1 MNVRRKVGKIIFS
14 LAISLPLMFGAQAQ
28 AQDNVSLRLNW
39 YLGGL
44 HVPFYFGV
52 DKGFYKQEGINLTIN
67 EGRGSANTV
76 QVVGAG
82 TDTFGLADSSSII
95 NLISKGGEIKS
106 VMNILSSTG
115 FSVVSA
121 ASAGIRTPKDI
132 EGKTLA
138 VSPGDPIRGLLEA
151 VAAHNKVDISK
162 VKFVQVDPAAKV
174 VTVLEKR
181 ADGLLGGADD
191 QFFLLKYRG
200 VEPHALRFADHGANI
215 VGMAI
220 FTGNN
225 TIKANPDL
233 VRRFVRATKRAW
245 EEAKKNPDAAVDVAM
260 KVKPDINRQST
271 KDQMLVDF
279 ELIDS
284 INVKGQIGF
293 GHEKDWAQTIELLKK
308 YRGLETQQNWTAF
321 HTNEFL
327 PK

>member
-1 MNVRRKVGKIIFS
+1 
-14 LAISLPLMFGAQAQ
+14 
-28 AQDNVSLRLNW
+28 
-39 YLGGL
+39 
-44 HVPFYFGV
+44 
-52 DKGFYKQEGINLTIN
+52 
-67 EGRGSANTV
+67 V

-95 NLISKGGEIKS
+95 NLVSKGGEIKS

-151 VAAHNKVDISK
+151 LAAHNKVDISK
-162 VKFVQVDPAAKV
+162 VRFVQVDPAAKV

-225 TIKANPDL
+225 TIKTNPEL

-245 EEAKKNPDAAVDVAM
+245 EEAKRNPDAAVDVAM
-260 KVKPDINRQST
+260 KVKPDLNRQST

-279 ELIDS
+279 ELMDS
-284 INVKGQIGF
+284 ANVKGQTGF
-293 GHEKDWAQTIELLKK
+293 GHEKDWSQTIDLLKR
-308 YRGLETQQNWTAF
+308 YRGLETQLNWTAF

-327 PK
+327 PR

>member
-1 MNVRRKVGKIIFS
+1 MNVRRKIGKAVFG
-14 LAISLPLMFGAQAQ
+14 LALALPMVLGAQAQ

-44 HVPFYFGV
+44 HVPFYYGV
-52 DKGFYKQEGINLTIN
+52 DRGFYRQEGINLTIN

-95 NLISKGGEIKS
+95 NLVSKGGEIKS

-162 VKFVQVDPAAKV
+162 VRFVQVDPAAKV

-225 TIKANPDL
+225 TIKGNPDL

-245 EEAKKNPDAAVDVAM
+245 DEAKKNPDAAVDVAM
-260 KVKPDINRQST
+260 KVKPDLNRQST

-279 ELIDS
+279 ELMDS
-284 INVKGQIGF
+284 VNVKGQTGF
-293 GHEKDWAQTIELLKK
+293 GHEKDWSQTIDLLKR
-308 YRGLETQQNWTAF
+308 YRGLETQLNWTAF

-327 PK
+327 PR

>member
-1 MNVRRKVGKIIFS
+1 MNVRRKIGKAVFG
-14 LAISLPLMFGAQAQ
+14 LALALPMVLGAQAQ

-44 HVPFYFGV
+44 HVPFYYGV
-52 DKGFYKQEGINLTIN
+52 DRGFYRQEGINLTIN

-162 VKFVQVDPAAKV
+162 VRFVQVDPAAKV

-225 TIKANPDL
+225 TIKGNPDL

-245 EEAKKNPDAAVDVAM
+245 DEAKKNPDAAVDVAM
-260 KVKPDINRQST
+260 KVKPDLNRQST

-279 ELIDS
+279 ELMDS
-284 INVKGQIGF
+284 VNVKGQTGF
-293 GHEKDWAQTIELLKK
+293 GHEKDWSQTIDLLKR
-308 YRGLETQQNWTAF
+308 YRGLETQLNWTAF

-327 PK
+327 PR

>member
-1 MNVRRKVGKIIFS
+1 MTMRRKIGKAILGLS
-14 LAISLPLMFGAQAQ
+14 LALPFMLSTQAQ

-44 HVPFYFGV
+44 HVPFYYGV
-52 DKGFYKQEGINLTIN
+52 DRGFYRQEGINLTIN

-95 NLISKGGEIKS
+95 NLVSKGGEIKS

-151 VAAHNKVDISK
+151 LAAHNKVDISK
-162 VKFVQVDPAAKV
+162 IKFVQVDPAAKV

-220 FTGNN
+220 FTGGN
-225 TIKANPDL
+225 TIKTNPDL

-260 KVKPDINRQST
+260 KVKPDLNRQST

-279 ELIDS
+279 ELMDS
-284 INVKGQIGF
+284 ANVKGQVGF
-293 GHEKDWAQTIELLKK
+293 GHEKDWTQTIDLLKR
-308 YRGLETQQNWTAF
+308 YRGLETQLNWTAF

-327 PK
+327 PR

>member
-1 MNVRRKVGKIIFS
+1 MTVLRKLGKILFG
-14 LAISLPLMFGAQAQ
+14 LAIALPLITGTQAL

-151 VAAHNKVDISK
+151 LAAHNKVDISK

-225 TIKANPDL
+225 TIKTNPDL
-233 VRRFVRATKRAW
+233 VRRFVKATKRAW
-245 EEAKKNPDAAVDVAM
+245 EEAKKTPDAAVDVAM
-260 KVKPDINRQST
+260 KVKPDLNRQST

-279 ELIDS
+279 ELMDS
-284 INVKGQIGF
+284 MNVKGQIGF
-293 GHEKDWAQTIELLKK
+293 GHEKDWAQTIDLLKK
-308 YRGLETQQNWTAF
+308 YRGLETQQTWTAF

>member
-1 MNVRRKVGKIIFS
+1 MNVRRKLGKAVFG
-14 LAISLPLMFGAQAQ
+14 LALVLPMVLGVQAQ

-44 HVPFYFGV
+44 HVPFYYGV
-52 DKGFYKQEGINLTIN
+52 DRGFYRQEGINLTIN

-95 NLISKGGEIKS
+95 NLVSKGGEIKS

-115 FSVVSA
+115 FSVVSV

-151 VAAHNKVDISK
+151 LAAYNKVDISK

-220 FTGNN
+220 FTGTN
-225 TIKANPDL
+225 TIKTNPDL

-245 EEAKKNPDAAVDVAM
+245 EEAKKNPDSAVDVAM
-260 KVKPDINRQST
+260 KVKPDLNRQST

-279 ELIDS
+279 ELMDS
-284 INVKGQIGF
+284 ANVKGQTGF
-293 GHEKDWAQTIELLKK
+293 GHEKDWSQTIDLLRRF
-308 YRGLETQQNWTAF
+308 RGLETQLGWTAF

-327 PK
+327 PR

>member
-1 MNVRRKVGKIIFS
+1 MNMRRKIGKAVFG
-14 LAISLPLMFGAQAQ
+14 LALALPMVLGVKAQ

-44 HVPFYFGV
+44 HVPFYYGV
-52 DKGFYKQEGINLTIN
+52 DRGFYRQEGINLTIN

-151 VAAHNKVDISK
+151 LAAHNKVDISK
-162 VKFVQVDPAAKV
+162 VRFVQVDPAAKV

-225 TIKANPDL
+225 TIKGNPDL

-245 EEAKKNPDAAVDVAM
+245 DEAKKNPDAAVDVAM
-260 KVKPDINRQST
+260 KVKPDLNRQST

-279 ELIDS
+279 ELMDS
-284 INVKGQIGF
+284 ANVKGQTGF
-293 GHEKDWAQTIELLKK
+293 GHEKDWSQTIDLLKR
-308 YRGLETQQNWTAF
+308 YRGLETQLNWTAF

-327 PK
+327 PR

>member
-1 MNVRRKVGKIIFS
+1 MTVLRKLGKILFG
-14 LAISLPLMFGAQAQ
+14 LATALQLVISTQAL

-95 NLISKGGEIKS
+95 NLISKGGEILS
-106 VMNILSSTG
+106 VMNVLSSTG

-151 VAAHNKVDISK
+151 LAAHNKVDISK

-225 TIKANPDL
+225 TIKTNPDL
-233 VRRFVRATKRAW
+233 VRRFVRATKRSW

-260 KVKPDINRQST
+260 KVKPDLNRQST

-293 GHEKDWAQTIELLKK
+293 GHEKDWGQTIELLKK

>member
-1 MNVRRKVGKIIFS
+1 MNMRRKFGKAVFG
-14 LAISLPLMFGAQAQ
+14 LALALPLVLGVQAQ

-52 DKGFYKQEGINLTIN
+52 DRGFYRQEGINLTIN

-95 NLISKGGEIKS
+95 NLVSKGGEIKS

-151 VAAHNKVDISK
+151 LAAHNKVDISK
-162 VKFVQVDPAAKV
+162 VRFVQVDPAAKV

-225 TIKANPDL
+225 TIKTNPEL

-245 EEAKKNPDAAVDVAM
+245 EEAKRNPDAAVDVAM
-260 KVKPDINRQST
+260 KVKPDLNRQST

-279 ELIDS
+279 ELMDS
-284 INVKGQIGF
+284 ANVKGQTGF
-293 GHEKDWAQTIELLKK
+293 GHEKDWSQTIDLLKR
-308 YRGLETQQNWTAF
+308 YRGLETQLNWTAF

-327 PK
+327 PR

>member
-1 MNVRRKVGKIIFS
+1 MQRRGWIKTLQAMTLGAC
-14 LAISLPLMFGAQAQ
+14 LAATGTAF
-28 AQDNVSLRLNW
+28 AQDKVSLRLNW

-44 HVPFYFGV
+44 HVPFYYGV
-52 DKGFYKQEGINLTIN
+52 DRGFYRQEGINLTIN

-151 VAAHNKVDISK
+151 LAAHNKVDISK
-162 VKFVQVDPAAKV
+162 VRFVQVDPAAKV

-225 TIKANPDL
+225 TIKGNPDL

-245 EEAKKNPDAAVDVAM
+245 DEAKKNPDAAVDVAM
-260 KVKPDINRQST
+260 KVKPDLNRQST

-279 ELIDS
+279 ELMDS
-284 INVKGQIGF
+284 ANVKGQTGL
-293 GHEKDWAQTIELLKK
+293 GHEKDWSQTIDLLKR
-308 YRGLETQQNWTAF
+308 YRGLETQLNWTAF

-327 PK
+327 PR